1 MRYSR
6 DMRGYGETT
15 PDPRW
20 PGGAR
25 IAVQIVVNYEE
36 GGENSIEHGDAASE
50 AFLSE
55 IIGAQPWPGQRHWN
69 MESIYDYGA
78 RAGFWRLHRLLKDI
92 PVTVY
97 GVATALERA
106 PEQVAAMQAAGWE
119 IATHGLKWIDY
130 RDIPAEV
137 EAAHIAEAIR
147 LHTAVTGER
156 PYGFYQGR
164 TSMNTVALGCEE
176 GGFAYLADSIADDLP
191 YWHLHKGKPQLMVP
205 YTMDANDMRFSSGQG
220 FGTGTDFFDY
230 LRDSFDVLYAEGQAG
245 APKMMSVGLH
255 CRLAGRPGRAA
266 AVQRFLDHA
275 RGHEGVWFA
284 SRLDIARHWAREH
297 PYQPRQAPSQMDRAA
312 FVDRFGSIYEH
323 SPFIAERVWDG
334 EMGAVHDSAGGLAA
348 RMAQVFRQ
356 ASDAERLGVLNAHP
370 DLAGKLAAA
379 KRLTADSTAEQASAG
394 LDSLTDEERATFTRL
409 NAAYVA
415 RHGFPFIIAVRDH
428 DKPGIMAAMQRR
440 IDNDTATERAEA
452 ERQVMRIG
460 ELRLQAALGQG
471 GAAPGR

>member
-6 DMRGYGETT
+6 DMRGYGEHT
-15 PDPRW
+15 PDPQW

-25 IAVQIVVNYEE
+25 IAVQIVLNYEE

-78 RAGFWRLHRLLKDI
+78 RAGFWRLHRLLKDV

-106 PEQVAAMQAAGWE
+106 PEQVAAMQEAGWE

-130 RDIPAEV
+130 RDVPREV

-147 LHTAVTGER
+147 LHTAVTGAR
-156 PYGFYQGR
+156 PLGFYQGR

-176 GGFAYLADSIADDLP
+176 GGFAYLADTIADDLP
-191 YWHLHKGKPQLMVP
+191 YWHVHNGKPQLMVP

-230 LRDSFDVLYAEGQAG
+230 LRDSFDMLYAEGLAG
-245 APKMMSVGLH
+245 APRMMSVGLH
-255 CRLAGRPGRAA
+255 CRLAGRPGRAMA
-266 AVQRFLDHA
+266 IRRFLDHA

-284 SRLDIARHWAREH
+284 TRLDIARHWARVH
-297 PYQPRQAPSQMDRAA
+297 PHVAMERPSQMDRDG
-312 FVDRFGSIYEH
+312 FVARFGSIYEH
-323 SPFIAERVWDG
+323 SPWVAERTWDG
-334 EMGAVHDSAGGLAA
+334 EMGAVHDSADGLAA

-356 ASDAERLGVLNAHP
+356 GSDAERLAVLRAHP

-394 LDSLTDEERATFTRL
+394 LDALTDAERAEFTRL
-409 NAAYVA
+409 NEAYTEK
-415 RHGFPFIIAVRDH
+415 HGFPFIIAVRDH
-428 DKPGIMAAMQRR
+428 DKAGIMAAMAHRL
-440 IDNDTATERAEA
+440 DNDTQAERAEA
-452 ERQVMRIG
+452 ERQVMRIAR
-460 ELRLQAALGQG
+460 LRLQAALGQ
-471 GAAPGR
+471 A

>member
-6 DMRGYGETT
+6 DLRGYGQTP
-15 PDPRW
+15 PDPKW
-20 PGGAR
+20 PGGAK

-78 RAGFWRLHRLLKDI
+78 RVGFWRLYRLLKDI

-97 GVATALERA
+97 GVATALERS

-130 RDIPAEV
+130 RNIDRET
-137 EAAHIAEAIR
+137 EAAHIAEAVR

-176 GGFAYLADSIADDLP
+176 GGFAYLADTIADELP
-191 YWHLHKGKPQLMVP
+191 YWHVHQGRPQLMVP

-230 LRDSFDVLYAEGQAG
+230 LRDSFDMLYAEGAAG

-255 CRLAGRPGRAA
+255 CRLAGRPGRAMA
-266 AVQRFLDHA
+266 IQRFLDHGRA
-275 RGHEGVWFA
+275 HEGVWFA
-284 SRLDIARHWAREH
+284 SRLDIARHWALMH
-297 PYQPRQAPSQMDRAA
+297 PFVGADRPSALDRAA
-312 FVDRFGSIYEH
+312 FVDRFGGIYEH
-323 SPFIAERVWDG
+323 SPWVAERVWDA
-334 EMGAVHDSAGGLAA
+334 EMGAVHDSAAGLSA
-348 RMAQVFRQ
+348 RMAQIFRQ
-356 ASDAERLGVLNAHP
+356 ASDADRLAVLRAHP

-394 LDSLTDEERATFTRL
+394 LDALTDAERAEFTRL
-409 NAAYVA
+409 NDAYTS

-428 DKPGIMAAMQRR
+428 DKAGIMAAMARR
-440 IDNDTATERAEA
+440 LDNDSAAERAEA
-452 ERQVMRIG
+452 ERQVMRIA
-460 ELRLQAALGQG
+460 ELRLAAALG
-471 GAAPGR
+471 

>member
-6 DMRGYGETT
+6 DLRGYGETP

-78 RAGFWRLHRLLKDI
+78 RAGFWRLYRMLRDV

-97 GVATALERA
+97 GVATALERS

-130 RDIPAEV
+130 RNIDRET

-147 LHTAVTGER
+147 LHTAVTGAR
-156 PYGFYQGR
+156 PLGFYQGR

-191 YWHLHKGKPQLMVP
+191 YWHVHEGRPQLMVP

-230 LRDSFDVLYAEGQAG
+230 LRDSFDGLYAEGAAG
-245 APKMMSVGLH
+245 APKMMAIGLH

-266 AVQRFLDHA
+266 ALQRFLDHA
-275 RGHEGVWFA
+275 RAHEGVWFA
-284 SRLDIARHWAREH
+284 TRLDIARHWAAEH
-297 PYQPRQAPSQMDRAA
+297 PFRDVERPSAMDRAA
-312 FVDRFGSIYEH
+312 FVARFGGVYEH
-323 SPFIAERVWDG
+323 SPWVAERVWDA
-334 EMGAVHDSAGGLAA
+334 EMGAVHDSAAGLAA
-348 RMAQVFRQ
+348 RMAQMFRQ
-356 ASDAERLGVLNAHP
+356 GTDAERLAVLNAHP

-379 KRLTADSTAEQASAG
+379 KRLTAESTAEQASAG
-394 LDSLTDEERATFTRL
+394 LDALTDAERAEFTRL
-409 NAAYVA
+409 NEAYTA

-428 DKPGIMAAMQRR
+428 DKAGIMAAMARR
-440 IDNDTATERAEA
+440 VANDSATERAEA
-452 ERQVMRIG
+452 ERQVARIAA
-460 ELRLQAALGQG
+460 LRLEAALGEG
-471 GAAPGR
+471 GAAPRR

>member
-1 MRYSR
+1 MTMRYSR
-6 DMRGYGETT
+6 DMRGYGEQT
-15 PDPRW
+15 PDPQW
-20 PGGAR
+20 PGDAR
-25 IAVQIVVNYEE
+25 IAVQIVINYEE

-78 RAGFWRLHRLLKDI
+78 RAGFWRLHRMLKDT

-97 GVATALERA
+97 GVATALERS

-130 RDIPAEV
+130 RNIPREE
-137 EAAHIAEAIR
+137 EARHIAEAIR

-176 GGFAYLADSIADDLP
+176 GGFEYLADTIADDLP
-191 YWHLHKGKPQLMVP
+191 YWHVHQGRPQLMVP

-230 LRDSFDVLYAEGQAG
+230 LRDSFDTLYAEGAAG
-245 APKMMSVGLH
+245 APRMMSIGLH
-255 CRLAGRPGRAA
+255 CRLAGRPGRAL

-275 RGHEGVWFA
+275 RAHEGVWFA
-284 SRLDIARHWAREH
+284 TRLDIARHWARVH
-297 PYQPRQAPSQMDRAA
+297 PFAAAGKPSQMDRET
-312 FVDRFGSIYEH
+312 FVRQFGSIYEH
-323 SPFIAERVWDG
+323 SPWVAERTWDA
-334 EMGAVHDSAGGLAA
+334 EMGAVHDSAAGLAA
-348 RMAQVFRQ
+348 RMAQMFRQ
-356 ASDAERLGVLNAHP
+356 GSDDDRLAVLRAHP

-379 KRLTADSTAEQASAG
+379 RRLTADSTAEQASAG
-394 LDSLTDEERATFTRL
+394 LDALTDAERSEFTRL
-409 NAAYVA
+409 NDAYVA
-415 RHGFPFIIAVRDH
+415 NHGFPFIIAVRDH
-428 DKPGIMAAMQRR
+428 DKAGIMAAMARR
-440 IDNDTATERAEA
+440 VHNDTATERAEA
-452 ERQVMRIG
+452 ERQVMRIAQ
-460 ELRLQAALGQG
+460 LRLLAAPVFA
-471 GAAPGR
+471 GAAR

>member
-6 DMRGYGETT
+6 DMRGYGEHA
-15 PDPRW
+15 PDPQW

-25 IAVQIVVNYEE
+25 IAVQIVLNYEE

-78 RAGFWRLHRLLKDI
+78 RAGFWRLHRLLKDV

-106 PEQVAAMQAAGWE
+106 PEQVAAMQEAGWE

-130 RDIPAEV
+130 RDVPREV

-147 LHTAVTGER
+147 LHTAVTGAR
-156 PYGFYQGR
+156 PLGFYQGR

-176 GGFAYLADSIADDLP
+176 GGFAYLADTIADDLP
-191 YWHLHKGKPQLMVP
+191 YWHVHNGKPQLMVP

-230 LRDSFDVLYAEGQAG
+230 LRDSFDMLYAEGLAG
-245 APKMMSVGLH
+245 APRMMSVGLH
-255 CRLAGRPGRAA
+255 CRLAGRPGRAMA
-266 AVQRFLDHA
+266 IRRFLDHA
-275 RGHEGVWFA
+275 RSHEGVWFA
-284 SRLDIARHWAREH
+284 TRLDIARHWARVH
-297 PYQPRQAPSQMDRAA
+297 PHVAMERPSQMDRDG
-312 FVDRFGSIYEH
+312 FVARFGSIYEH
-323 SPFIAERVWDG
+323 SPWVAERTWDG
-334 EMGAVHDSAGGLAA
+334 EMGAVHDSADGLAA
-348 RMAQVFRQ
+348 RMVQVFRQ
-356 ASDAERLGVLNAHP
+356 GSDAERLAVLRAHP

-394 LDSLTDEERATFTRL
+394 LDALTDAERAEFTRL
-409 NAAYVA
+409 NEAYTEK
-415 RHGFPFIIAVRDH
+415 HGFPFIIAVRDH
-428 DKPGIMAAMQRR
+428 DKAGIMAAMTRR
-440 IDNDTATERAEA
+440 LDNDTQAERAEA
-452 ERQVMRIG
+452 ERQVMRIAR
-460 ELRLQAALGQG
+460 LRLQTALGQG
-471 GAAPGR
+471 

>member
-6 DMRGYGETT
+6 DMRGYGRHT
-15 PDPRW
+15 PDPKW

-55 IIGAQPWPGQRHWN
+55 IIGAQPWVGQRHWN

-78 RAGFWRLHRLLKDI
+78 RAGFWRLHRMLQDV

-97 GVATALERA
+97 GVATALARA

-130 RDIPAEV
+130 RNVPRED
-137 EAAHIAEAIR
+137 EARDIAEAIR

-164 TSMNTVALGCEE
+164 TSMNTVPLGCEE

-191 YWHLHKGKPQLMVP
+191 YWHVHQGKPQLMVP

-220 FGTGTDFFDY
+220 FGTGVEFFDY
-230 LRDSFDVLYAEGQAG
+230 LRDGFDVLYAEGAAG
-245 APKMMSVGLH
+245 APKMMSIGLH
-255 CRLAGRPGRAA
+255 CRLAGRPGRAMA
-266 AVQRFLDHA
+266 IQRFLDHA
-275 RGHEGVWFA
+275 RSHEGVWFA
-284 SRLDIARHWAREH
+284 TRLDIARHWAAVH
-297 PYQPRQAPSQMDRAA
+297 PYVARTRPSQMDRDS
-312 FVDRFGSIYEH
+312 FLQRFGGVFEH
-323 SPFIAERVWDG
+323 SPWVAERLFDT
-334 EMGAVHDSAGGLAA
+334 EMGAVHDSAEGLAA
-348 RMAQVFRQ
+348 GMAQHFRA
-356 ASDAERLGVLNAHP
+356 ASDAERLAVLNAHP

-379 KRLTADSTAEQASAG
+379 RRLTPDSTSEQASAG
-394 LDSLTDEERATFTRL
+394 LDALTDDERTRFTEL
-409 NAAYVA
+409 NHAYIA
-415 RHGFPFIIAVRDH
+415 KHGFPFIIAVRDH
-428 DKPGIMAAMQRR
+428 DKPGILRAFERR
-440 IDNDTATERAEA
+440 VQNDTATERDEA
-452 ERQVMRIG
+452 ERQVARI
-460 ELRLQAALGQG
+460 AALRIKSLMETE
-471 GAAPGR
+471 A

>member
-6 DMRGYGETT
+6 DLRGYGQTP
-15 PDPRW
+15 PDPKW
-20 PGGAR
+20 PGGAK

-78 RAGFWRLHRLLKDI
+78 RVGFWRLYRLLKDI

-97 GVATALERA
+97 GVATALERS

-130 RDIPAEV
+130 RNIDRET
-137 EAAHIAEAIR
+137 EAAHIAEAVR

-176 GGFAYLADSIADDLP
+176 GGFAYLADTIADELP
-191 YWHLHKGKPQLMVP
+191 YWHVHQGRPQLMVP

-230 LRDSFDVLYAEGQAG
+230 LRDSFDMLYAEGAAG

-255 CRLAGRPGRAA
+255 CRLAGRPGRAMA
-266 AVQRFLDHA
+266 IQRFLDHA
-275 RGHEGVWFA
+275 RAYEGVWFA
-284 SRLDIARHWAREH
+284 SRLDIARHWALMH
-297 PYQPRQAPSQMDRAA
+297 PFVGADRPSALDRAA
-312 FVDRFGSIYEH
+312 FVDRFGGIYEH
-323 SPFIAERVWDG
+323 SPWVAERVWDA
-334 EMGAVHDSAGGLAA
+334 EMGAVHDSAAGLSA
-348 RMAQVFRQ
+348 RMAQIFRQ
-356 ASDAERLGVLNAHP
+356 ASDADRLAVLRAHP

-394 LDSLTDEERATFTRL
+394 LDALTDAERAEFTRL
-409 NAAYVA
+409 NDAYTS

-428 DKPGIMAAMQRR
+428 DQAGIMAAMARR
-440 IDNDTATERAEA
+440 LDNDSAAERAEA
-452 ERQVMRIG
+452 ERQVMRIA
-460 ELRLQAALGQG
+460 ELRLAAALG
-471 GAAPGR
+471 